1 MTSEEPVNSLLV
13 LKKPKVLETG
23 NAHLEGANKRVLPFS
38 LCGQNSEK
46 KEVIVGNTSSSTCGG
61 EVESKG
67 SAFLALV
74 ISFSCTSRCSK

>member
-23 NAHLEGANKRVLPFS
+23 NANLEGVNKRVLPFS